1 MLLSSNTTLLNAG
14 LYLLPSLVVAHLLR
28 RLAHRFLIFSALV
41 LPGTMLHEFLHLVT
55 GLLTNARPVSLSIWP
70 RRVAGGY
77 QLGAVGFANIR
88 WYNAALVGLSP
99 LLGFA
104 LAIWLAFVR
113 TLPENRLGQLDIAV
127 WYVSAT
133 LLICSWPSK
142 EDWRLASASWPLLPP
157 VLGSL
162 IYWLR

>member
-1 MLLSSNTTLLNAG
+1 MMTTTDTALVNAA
-14 LYLLPSLVVAHLLR
+14 LYLLPSLAIAHLLR
-28 RLAHRFLIFSALV
+28 RLSHRFLIFSALV
-41 LPGTMLHEFLHLVT
+41 LPGTMLHELLHLIA
-55 GLLTNARPVSLSIWP
+55 GLVSNARPVSLSIWP

-77 QLGAVGFANIR
+77 QLGAVGFSNIR
-88 WYNAALVGLSP
+88 WYNAAIVGMAP

-113 TLPENRLGQLDIAV
+113 TLPGSGLNQIDLAV
-127 WYVSAT
+127 WYGSAT

-142 EDWRLASASWPLLPP
+142 EDWRLASTSWPLAPP
-157 VLGSL
+157 LIFSL